1 MPTRRMWSD
10 CGVGARCR
18 RYGGYE
24 RRGGLASI
32 KYIVGVR
39 RCSVGVW
46 PWWRE
51 DVRTGRGKEGGEGE
65 LRAVRGELE
74 DTSRGWENS
83 DWGG

>member
-1 MPTRRMWSD
+1 M
-10 CGVGARCR
+10 A
-18 RYGGYE
+18 
-24 RRGGLASI
+24 
-32 KYIVGVR
+32 
-39 RCSVGVW
+39 VW
-46 PWWRE
+46 GE